1 MKRWMVF
8 VALVAVAPSSLG
20 ASASGSA
27 PPPLVGTLVLSS
39 ESGTPGATVL
49 LRGTVPGHAR
59 AKVWL
64 QRREDGMFVDVDRS
78 RTDDQRRF
86 AFTTSVPDDRSSAT
100 YRVRSA
106 GGVTKARTVVT
117 GVTTRLTMDPDP
129 AKYPED
135 QIGAGDSAISGDGH
149 WIAYVSQGGLYLLDR
164 LSGIAEPVTD
174 LGVGAAA
181 PSLSANGRYVAY
193 VVGIPSRH
201 GGATDIAV
209 FDRKTGTTTQVTSDG
224 LGNMAPSISG
234 DGRRIAYLRYG
245 QKRPF
250 DVLLWERGR
259 VGSTPLTHGR
269 ASSGAPDISADG
281 NWVVFASAAPDLV
294 PHDSN
299 PGSDVFIWSA
309 RTGRTQRLTH
319 GISESATPTIS
330 SDGRFVA
337 FQWTGRL
344 VEGKTGSYGAYLR
357 DRRTGSTRLVSLVN
371 RRVSIAEVSDN
382 GHHIAYWLGAGAAPL
397 SRLLIWDRNTGN
409 TTMLGV
415 GDEVEGVPAFSGVS
429 ADGRQVVF
437 QAHDFDPIYP
447 SDVYLWDRLK

>member
-8 VALVAVAPSSLG
+8 VALVAVALSTLG
-20 ASASGSA
+20 ASASGAA

-39 ESGTPGATVL
+39 ESGTPGATAL
-49 LRGTVPGHAR
+49 LRGHVPGHAQ

-64 QRREDGMFVDVDRS
+64 QRREDGTFVDVDRS
-78 RTDDQRRF
+78 RTNDQGRF

-106 GGVTKARTVVT
+106 GGVTQARTVVT
-117 GVTTRLTMDPDP
+117 GLTTRLTMDPDP
-129 AKYPED
+129 THYYEEA
-135 QIGAGDSAISGDGH
+135 ISSGDGAISGDGR

-164 LSGIAEPVTD
+164 LSGVAKPVTD
-174 LGVGAAA
+174 LGVGATS
-181 PSLSANGRYVAY
+181 PSLSSDGRYVAY
-193 VVGIPSRH
+193 VVGSGLPTVAR
-201 GGATDIAV
+201 DIAV
-209 FDRKTGTTTQVTSDG
+209 YDRRLGTTEQVTSDG
-224 LGNMAPSISG
+224 LGNVAPSISG

-269 ASSGAPDISADG
+269 ASSGVPDISADG

-294 PHDSN
+294 PDDRN
-299 PGSDVFIWSA
+299 PGRDVFIWSA

-344 VEGKTGSYGAYLR
+344 VEGKTGSFGAYLR
-357 DRRTGSTRLVSLVN
+357 DRRTGSTRLVSLVK

-382 GHHIAYWLGAGAAPL
+382 GHHVAYRLGAGAAPL
-397 SRLLIWDRNTGN
+397 SRVLIWDRNTGN
-409 TTMLGV
+409 TTMLGA
-415 GDEVEGVPAFSGVS
+415 GDEVEGAALSGVS
-429 ADGRQVVF
+429 ADGRHVVF
-437 QAHDFDPIYP
+437 QAGDFDPIYP
-447 SDVYLWDRLK
+447 TDVYLWDRLN